1 MDGDAAA
8 PPPPTSSTP
17 AVEPAWPPP
26 VLRSAARQA
35 QLVAQL
41 PALADLGQDPTLGLV
56 DLADVGR
63 TGLSYA
69 LLKGEAAELQVRTRI
84 FYFMARG

>member
-1 MDGDAAA
+1 MDVDAPA
-8 PPPPTSSTP
+8 PPASSSTS
-17 AVEPAWPPP
+17 AAEPAWPPP
-26 VLRSAARQA
+26 ALRSAARQA

-41 PALADLGQDPTLGLV
+41 PALADLGQDPALGLV

-69 LLKGEAAELQVRTRI
+69 LLKGEAAELQVRTSV
-84 FYFMARG
+84 FLVVSCG

>member
-1 MDGDAAA
+1 MDVDAAA

-17 AVEPAWPPP
+17 AEPAWPPP
-26 VLRSAARQA
+26 ALRSAARQA

-63 TGLSYA
+63 TG
-69 LLKGEAAELQVRTRI
+69 I